1 MRAIWFILKLPLKI
15 LMAPVILSLTL
26 FVWICVG
33 IVYVSGLVL
42 GLISMVVALLGVAVL
57 ITYSLQNGITASVA
71 TINADP
77 YIGSCTFWDGV
88 GKVQD
93 GDQWI
98 LIDTQGNV
106 VVDDPGF
113 SDFYSCGNGLIAYQD
128 AESGLWGYMTT
139 DGKIA
144 IEARFLSPDTFF
156 PAD

>member
-1 MRAIWFILKLPLKI
+1 MPKNSAAGLLPLDRRVMG
-15 LMAPVILSLTL
+15 LYQR
-26 FVWICVG
+26 G
-33 IVYVSGLVL
+33 RRSGDRAAYL
-42 GLISMVVALLGVAVL
+42 
-57 ITYSLQNGITASVA
+57 TASVA

-113 SDFYSCGNGLIAYQD
+113 SGFYSCGNGLIAYQD

>member
-1 MRAIWFILKLPLKI
+1 MIEPAYL
-15 LMAPVILSLTL
+15 
-26 FVWICVG
+26 
-33 IVYVSGLVL
+33 
-42 GLISMVVALLGVAVL
+42 
-57 ITYSLQNGITASVA
+57 TASVA

-77 YIGSCTFWDGV
+77 YVGSCTFWDGV

-113 SDFYSCGNGLIAYQD
+113 SGFYSCGNGLIAYQD
-128 AESGLWGYMTT
+128 AESTLWGYMTT

-144 IEARFLSPDTFF
+144 IEASIFLRRTPSFRQTEIRCRSSEIGCKFKF
-156 PAD
+156 KI